1 MITIRFPDGSERQF
15 EAGVTASDIAKG
27 ISTSLAKRTLVA
39 KVNGQLMD
47 LTRPIIEDAELVFL
61 TKDDTENEDVLE
73 LLRHDA
79 AHVLAEAVKELFPE
93 TQVTIGP
100 AIENGFYYDFY
111 REESFT
117 PEDLITIEKRMREIV
132 QRDEA
137 ITREVWDRDEAVAYY
152 KNLGEDFKAEI
163 IGDLPAGEE
172 VTFYRQG
179 EFLDLCRGPHLP
191 STGKLGTSFKLMKL
205 AGAYW
210 RGDSSREMLQRV
222 YGTAWANQKQL
233 DAYVHRLEEAE
244 KRDHRK
250 LGKELDL
257 FHFQEEAKGTPFW
270 HPKGWTV
277 YRLLQELIR
286 DKIEADGYEEINTPE
301 LMDKSMWEKSGHW
314 DKFRE
319 NMFLSEE
326 AEGRTLCLK
335 PMSCPGAIQVFNQG
349 MKSYRDL
356 PIRLSEFGHV
366 HRNEASGALH
376 GLLRV
381 RAMTQ
386 DDGHVFCT
394 EEQILDETKR
404 FCNLLKD
411 VYKVLGFEEINVKL
425 ADRPETRAGDDATWD
440 KAEEGLKAAI
450 DAVGIP
456 WTLNPGDGAFYGPK
470 LEFYLKDA
478 IGRAWQCGTLQLDF
492 VLPERLGALYV
503 GEDGQ
508 KHHPVLLHRAVLGTL
523 ERFMGILIENH
534 AGKFPLWLSP
544 IQVVVTPITSDVD
557 GYAED
562 VCRQLR
568 AAGLRVEMDLRSEK
582 INFKVRDHSHKKI
595 PVIVVVGK
603 REAEEKTVAL
613 RYLGS
618 KEQDFMAVTEAIE
631 KLQDMAKRG

>member
-15 EAGVTASDIAKG
+15 EAGITAFDIAKG
-27 ISTSLAKRTLVA
+27 ISNSLAKRTLVA

-47 LTRPIIEDAELVFL
+47 LTRPITEDAELIFL
-61 TKDDTENEDVLE
+61 TKDDAENEDVLE

-137 ITREVWDRDEAVAYY
+137 ITREVWDRDEAVAHY
-152 KNLGEDFKAEI
+152 KKLGEDFKAEI

-314 DKFRE
+314 EKFRE

-544 IQVVVTPITSDVD
+544 VQVVVTPITSDVD

-595 PVIVVVGK
+595 PVIAVVGK

-618 KEQDFMAVTEAIE
+618 KNQDFMAVTEAIE